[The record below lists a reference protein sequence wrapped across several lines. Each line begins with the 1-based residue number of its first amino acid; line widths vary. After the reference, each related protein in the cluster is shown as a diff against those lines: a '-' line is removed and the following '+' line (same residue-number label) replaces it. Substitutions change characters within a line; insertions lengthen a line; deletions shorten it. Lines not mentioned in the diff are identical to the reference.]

1 MRKFTKEIMTLLTT
15 VAMGTTTG
23 AAPAEI
29 SDEPVRSAGN
39 RLNTNE
45 ASWCEPDDTTPFAG
59 EQMEP
64 GTPIYETAIA
74 GDMMMSND
82 TYTTMSTTEPPFIG
96 TSVATATSTTMPTTE
111 PPFIGTSIA
120 TATSTTMPT
129 TEPPFIGT
137 SIATATST
145 TMPTTEPPFIGTSIA
160 VETTTEPPFA
170 GGMMV
175 TYDGDVNEDGIFNIS
190 DVVTFQRHLLNAPDI
205 KIVNWYAA
213 DRNHDGVLDVFD
225 LIIMKRDLIQSL

>member
-15 VAMGTTTG
+15 VAMGTTMG

-39 RLNTNE
+39 RLNTGE

-82 TYTTMSTTEPPFIG
+82 TYTTTT
-96 TSVATATSTTMPTTE
+96 STTE

-120 TATSTTMPT
+120 TATSTTMPA

>member
-15 VAMGTTTG
+15 VAMGTTMG

-39 RLNTNE
+39 RLNTDE

-96 TSVATATSTTMPTTE
+96 TSVATATSTTMP
-111 PPFIGTSIA
+111 A
-120 TATSTTMPT
+120 

-170 GGMMV
+170 GGMMM

-190 DVVTFQRHLLNAPDI
+190 DVVTFQRYLLNAPDI

>member
-39 RLNTNE
+39 RLNTDE

-96 TSVATATSTTMPTTE
+96 TSV
-111 PPFIGTSIA
+111 A

>member
-15 VAMGTTTG
+15 VAMGTTMG

-39 RLNTNE
+39 RLNTGE

-82 TYTTMSTTEPPFIG
+82 TYTTTT
-96 TSVATATSTTMPTTE
+96 S
-111 PPFIGTSIA
+111 
-120 TATSTTMPT
+120 T

>member
-15 VAMGTTTG
+15 VAMGTTMG

-39 RLNTNE
+39 RLNTDE
-45 ASWCEPDDTTPFAG
+45 ASWCEPDDITPFAG

-82 TYTTMSTTEPPFIG
+82 TYTTTT
-96 TSVATATSTTMPTTE
+96 S
-111 PPFIGTSIA
+111 
-120 TATSTTMPT
+120 T

>member
-15 VAMGTTTG
+15 VAMGTTMG

-39 RLNTNE
+39 RLNTDE

-59 EQMEP
+59 EQMES

-82 TYTTMSTTEPPFIG
+82 TYTTTMPTTEPPFIG

-137 SIATATST
+137 SIA
-145 TMPTTEPPFIGTSIA
+145 
-160 VETTTEPPFA
+160 VETTTESPFA

>member
-15 VAMGTTTG
+15 VAMGTTMG

-39 RLNTNE
+39 RLNTDE
-45 ASWCEPDDTTPFAG
+45 ASWCEPDDITPFAG

-82 TYTTMSTTEPPFIG
+82 TYTT
-96 TSVATATSTTMPTTE
+96 TMP
-111 PPFIGTSIA
+111 A
-120 TATSTTMPT
+120 

>member
-39 RLNTNE
+39 RLNTDE

-82 TYTTMSTTEPPFIG
+82 TYTTMS
-96 TSVATATSTTMPTTE
+96 TTE

>member
-15 VAMGTTTG
+15 VAMGTTMG

-39 RLNTNE
+39 RLNTDE

-59 EQMEP
+59 EQMES

-96 TSVATATSTTMPTTE
+96 TSV
-111 PPFIGTSIA
+111 
-120 TATSTTMPT
+120 
-129 TEPPFIGT
+129 
-137 SIATATST
+137 ATATST

>member
-15 VAMGTTTG
+15 VAMGTTMG

-39 RLNTNE
+39 RLNTDE
-45 ASWCEPDDTTPFAG
+45 ASWCGPDDTTPFAG
-59 EQMEP
+59 EQMES

-82 TYTTMSTTEPPFIG
+82 TYTTTMPTTATPFIG

-120 TATSTTMPT
+120 TATSTTL
-129 TEPPFIGT
+129 
-137 SIATATST
+137 
-145 TMPTTEPPFIGTSIA
+145 PTTEPPFIGTSIA
-160 VETTTEPPFA
+160 VETTTESPFA

>member
-15 VAMGTTTG
+15 VAMGTTMG

-39 RLNTNE
+39 RLNTDE
-45 ASWCEPDDTTPFAG
+45 ASWCEPDDITPFAG

-96 TSVATATSTTMPTTE
+96 TSVATATSTTMP
-111 PPFIGTSIA
+111 A
-120 TATSTTMPT
+120 

>member
-15 VAMGTTTG
+15 VAMGTTMG
-23 AAPAEI
+23 VAPAEI

-39 RLNTNE
+39 RLNTDE

-96 TSVATATSTTMPTTE
+96 TSV
-111 PPFIGTSIA
+111 A

>member
-15 VAMGTTTG
+15 VAMGTTMG

-39 RLNTNE
+39 RLNTDE

-96 TSVATATSTTMPTTE
+96 TSV
-111 PPFIGTSIA
+111 A

>member
-15 VAMGTTTG
+15 VAMGTTMG

-39 RLNTNE
+39 RLNTDE
-45 ASWCEPDDTTPFAG
+45 ASWCEPDDMTPLAG
-59 EQMEP
+59 EQMES

-120 TATSTTMPT
+120 
-129 TEPPFIGT
+129 
-137 SIATATST
+137 
-145 TMPTTEPPFIGTSIA
+145 

-170 GGMMV
+170 GGMMM

-190 DVVTFQRHLLNAPDI
+190 DVVTFQRYLLNAPDI

>member
-15 VAMGTTTG
+15 VAMGTTMG

-39 RLNTNE
+39 RLNTDE

-96 TSVATATSTTMPTTE
+96 TCV
-111 PPFIGTSIA
+111 A

>member
-15 VAMGTTTG
+15 VAMGTTMG

-39 RLNTNE
+39 RLNTDE

-82 TYTTMSTTEPPFIG
+82 THTTTTMR
-96 TSVATATSTTMPTTE
+96 TTE

-129 TEPPFIGT
+129 T
-137 SIATATST
+137 A
-145 TMPTTEPPFIGTSIA
+145 PPFIGTSIA

-205 KIVNWYAA
+205 KIVNCYAA